1 MVQGLGLG
9 WVGCYTSMRGVGYV
23 FEEIKDVLRGGCIP
37 NFYSG
42 CAWIAGHLAVGPSR
56 SRVGVGLECG

>member
-1 MVQGLGLG
+1 MVYQHA
-9 WVGCYTSMRGVGYV
+9 GVAGYV
-23 FEEIKDVLRGGCIP
+23 FEEIKDDLRGGCIP

-56 SRVGVGLECG
+56 SGVGVGLECG